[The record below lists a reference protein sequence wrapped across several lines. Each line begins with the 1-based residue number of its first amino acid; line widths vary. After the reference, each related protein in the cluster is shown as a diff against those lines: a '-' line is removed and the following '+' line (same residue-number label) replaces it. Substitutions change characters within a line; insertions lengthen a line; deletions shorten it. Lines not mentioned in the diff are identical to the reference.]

1 MASTT
6 KGPIKTNTI
15 SIFLIIFIAF
25 AVALSVYAINYR
37 TQDCQKD
44 QGCFRQNEIDCKRST
59 VQVIK
64 DGNLFSYT
72 IDKKRQN
79 TCYVSVSVVEVN
91 PNSGQ
96 ELKGAFEG
104 KSMYCQI
111 PLDQIKKVSVISNN
125 DIFDFCTGPLK
136 EATYELI
143 IKKLYSVIAQNLGP
157 ILSKADQA
165 INQTKELK

>member
-1 MASTT
+1 MVS
-6 KGPIKTNTI
+6 KGPIKTKTI
-15 SIFLIIFIAF
+15 SFFLIIFIIF
-25 AVALSVYAINYR
+25 AVALSFYAITYK
-37 TQDCQKD
+37 TQDCKKD
-44 QGCFRQNEIDCKRST
+44 QDCFRQNEVVCKRST

-64 DGNLFSYT
+64 EGNLFSYT
-72 IDKKRQN
+72 IDKQKQN
-79 TCYVSVSVVEVN
+79 TCFVTVSVVEVN

-96 ELKGAFEG
+96 ELKAAFEG
-104 KSMYCQI
+104 KSMSCQI

-165 INQTKELK
+165 INATKNLK